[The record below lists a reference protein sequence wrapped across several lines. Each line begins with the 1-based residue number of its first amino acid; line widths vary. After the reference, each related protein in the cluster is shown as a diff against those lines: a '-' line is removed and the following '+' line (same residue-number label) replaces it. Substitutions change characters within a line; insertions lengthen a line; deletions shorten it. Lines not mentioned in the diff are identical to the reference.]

1 MYRKNVEQK
10 GKLNPHVSV
19 DCAIF
24 GFDFEELKILL
35 IERVKPTEIPNDYF
49 FRNISLPGNLI
60 LDNEDLDTSAKRV
73 LRELTG
79 LDNIFMEQ
87 FYTFGDPNRVKSK
100 YDEEWLKSIREE
112 PTARV
117 ITVAYYSLVKLDKLN
132 LHAASFAQNA
142 SWYPVSKIPDLAF
155 DHNQIVYKAIQ
166 SLKHKLHTE
175 PIGFELLPE
184 KFTLGQLQKLYEIIL
199 NATLD
204 KRNFR
209 RKILSKKVLIPL
221 MEKQVGVPHK
231 QAQLYSFDKEK
242 YEEMRTEMVG
252 FDF

>member
-1 MYRKNVEQK
+1 MYKKTHEQA

-35 IERVKPTEIPNDYF
+35 IEREQPSDIPKDYYY
-49 FRNISLPGNLI
+49 RNISLPGNLI

-79 LDNIFMEQ
+79 LSKIYMEQ

-100 YDEEWLKSIREE
+100 YDEDWLKSIRDE

-117 ITVAYYSLVKLDKLN
+117 ITVAYYSLIKLDKLN
-132 LHAASFAQNA
+132 LHAASFAKNA
-142 SWYPVSKIPDLAF
+142 AWYPISKIPDLAF
-155 DHNQIVYKAIQ
+155 DHNQIVHKALYA
-166 SLKHKLHTE
+166 LKQKLHME
-175 PIGFELLPE
+175 PVGFELLPE
-184 KFTLGQLQKLYEIIL
+184 KFSLGQLQKLYEAIL
-199 NATLD
+199 GQPLD

-221 MEKQVGVPHK
+221 LEKQSGVPHK
-231 QAQLYSFDKEK
+231 QAQLYSFDSAK
-242 YEEMRTEMVG
+242 YEAMRKEMVG

>member
-1 MYRKNVEQK
+1 MYKKQASAT
-10 GKLNPHVSV
+10 GILNPHVSV
-19 DCAIF
+19 DCVIF

-35 IERVKPTEIPNDYF
+35 IEREQPNDIPKDSNY
-49 FRNISLPGNLI
+49 RSISLPGNLI
-60 LDNEDLDTSAKRV
+60 LDNEDLDISAKRV

-79 LDNIFMEQ
+79 LDKIFLEQ

-100 YDEEWLKSIREE
+100 YDEEWLKSMRDE

-117 ITVAYYSLVKLDKLN
+117 ITIAYYSLVKLKKLD
-132 LHAASFAQNA
+132 LHASSFARNA
-142 SWYPVSKIPDLAF
+142 SWFPISKIPALAF
-155 DHNQIVYKAIQ
+155 DHNQIVYKALIA
-166 SLKHKLHTE
+166 LKQKLHTE

-184 KFTLGQLQKLYEIIL
+184 KFSLGQLQKLYEIIL
-199 NATLD
+199 GNPLD

-209 RKILSKKVLIPL
+209 RKILSKKVLKPL
-221 MEKQVGVPHK
+221 LEKQSGVPHK

-242 YEEMRTEMVG
+242 YETMRKEMVG